1 MRSHPSRP
9 REGRRLNLLRIAL
22 SVYKWSLSPVL
33 ALFGG
38 GCRFEPT
45 CSVYFVEAVETH
57 GIFRGTWLGIR
68 RLGRCHPWG
77 SCGYDPVP
85 PARDID
91 THAGCPHCK

>member
-1 MRSHPSRP
+1 M
-9 REGRRLNLLRIAL
+9 AL

-33 ALFGG
+33 ALLGG

-57 GIFRGTWLGIR
+57 GIFRGTWLGIC

-77 SCGYDPVP
+77 GCGYDPVP
-85 PARDID
+85 PARTIKQ
-91 THAGCPHCK
+91 HAGCPHCK